1 MSTSVSQHRTVQTHS
16 KQDFKS
22 YEDDSQHGD
31 EANVPF
37 SELGVPEMICRALAS
52 EGKATAFP
60 IQKDTLPDSL
70 AGRDILGRGKTGSG
84 KTLAFAIPLIVRL
97 GMQGGAEDDETLG
110 RYERAMRKRGGQ
122 FEDEGRNGRNRGGSR
137 RSGRNQRNMPLP
149 EPRGLILAPTRELAN
164 QINEVVEPL
173 AALCRLQTTTVYGGV
188 RQQRQVDA
196 LRAGADIVVACPGR
210 LEDLLRQR
218 LLSLDAV
225 EVTILDEADEMADM
239 GFLPAVER
247 LLEQIPVEAQ
257 HMLFS
262 ATLDHGIDE
271 LVHRFLHN
279 PKVHEIDDATAH
291 VSTMTHHIFE
301 TTQAT
306 KHELVRTLASGKG
319 KRILFTRTKYQAKKL
334 AKNLTNSGIPAAEL
348 HGNLSQNQRD
358 RNLNAFSNGS
368 VKVLVATDVAARG
381 VDVSGVELVVQVD
394 PPADAKS
401 FLHRSGRTAR
411 AGHEGDVVT
420 LVLPEQRRDVRRMLR
435 IANITSKPI
444 SVTSDSPAVESL
456 VGQHAERIDGWTL
469 EPLEPVHG
477 SGSHRHGGRG
487 ERSGRR
493 HGGQNGSSSRPGS
506 RGENSRSRR
515 SEHQHNS
522 ERSSMRG
529 NDSRGSAPRR
539 HAKKNRAPFRISGR

>member
-1 MSTSVSQHRTVQTHS
+1 
-16 KQDFKS
+16 
-22 YEDDSQHGD
+22 
-31 EANVPF
+31 
-37 SELGVPEMICRALAS
+37 MICRALAS

-97 GMQGGAEDDETLG
+97 GMQSGADDDEALE
-110 RYERAMRKRGGQ
+110 RYEHALRKRGGT
-122 FEDEGRNGRNRGGSR
+122 FEDNERGRRNHGGNR

-247 LLEQIPVEAQ
+247 LLEQIPEHAQ

-368 VKVLVATDVAARG
+368 VRVLVATDVAARG

-394 PPADAKS
+394 PPEDAKS

-420 LVLPEQRRDVRRMLR
+420 LVLPEQRRDVRRMLH
-435 IANITSKPI
+435 IANITSKPLA
-444 SVTSDSPAVESL
+444 VTSDSPAVESL
-456 VGQHAERIDGWTL
+456 VGQHAERVDGWTL
-469 EPLEPVHG
+469 EPLEPVQT
-477 SGSHRHGGRG
+477 SGGRHHGGRG
-487 ERSGRR
+487 DRSGRR
-493 HGGQNGSSSRPGS
+493 RGQSSSSRPGS
-506 RGENSRSRR
+506 RAEHSRSRR
-515 SEHQHNS
+515 SEQQRTSS
-522 ERSSMRG
+522 ERGTTRNS
-529 NDSRGSAPRR
+529 DSRGAAHRR
-539 HAKKNRAPFRISGR
+539 HSKKNRAPFRISGR